1 MSEPIF
7 AGIEAGGTT
16 FAVAIAKGKATNIID
31 KTVIDTTTPEE
42 TLKKVYE
49 WLESR
54 KINFNSIGIAS
65 FGPIDLNVNSP
76 TYGYITTTPKPGWA
90 NTNIRGY
97 FQKLQIPIGFDTD
110 VNAAAIAEMAHGG
123 YTDVTTCCYVT
134 IGTGIGVGI
143 VVNGQ
148 PLHGLM
154 HPEGG
159 HIYVPPCPGD
169 SFEGNCPYHK
179 NCLEGFLATG
189 SLSARTRLD
198 RRNLASLP
206 DDHEIW
212 KFAAFY
218 LAQLCV
224 TLTLTLSPHIIVLG
238 GGVMNRK
245 CLYDMTR
252 KKFIELLNGY
262 VKAGPLPNGDIS
274 KYIVPAMDHSGLI
287 GSLELAW
294 LAFNKTSGKN

>member
-1 MSEPIF
+1 MLEPVL

-31 KTVIDTTTPEE
+31 KTIIDTTTPEE

-54 KINFNSIGIAS
+54 KIKINAIGIGS
-65 FGPIDLNVNSP
+65 FGPVDLNVKSP

-97 FQKLQIPIGFDTD
+97 FTKFQCPIGFDTD
-110 VNAAAIAEMAHGG
+110 VNAAAIGEMVHGEHK
-123 YTDVTTCCYVT
+123 DVTTCCYATV
-134 IGTGIGVGI
+134 GTGIGVGI

-159 HIYVPPCPGD
+159 HIYVPHCPGD
-169 SFEGNCPYHK
+169 TFEGNCSYHK
-179 NCLEGFLATG
+179 NCVEGFVATG
-189 SLSARTRLD
+189 ALSARVNLD
-198 RRNLASLP
+198 RRNLSNLP

-224 TLTLTLSPHIIVLG
+224 TLTLTLSPHVIVLG

-245 CLYDMTR
+245 CLYDMIR

-262 VKAGPLPNGDIS
+262 VKAGPLPDGDIS
-274 KYIVPAMDHSGLI
+274 KYIVPAMNNAGLV
-287 GSLELAW
+287 GSLELAQ
-294 LAFNKTSGKN
+294 LAFVKANSEK